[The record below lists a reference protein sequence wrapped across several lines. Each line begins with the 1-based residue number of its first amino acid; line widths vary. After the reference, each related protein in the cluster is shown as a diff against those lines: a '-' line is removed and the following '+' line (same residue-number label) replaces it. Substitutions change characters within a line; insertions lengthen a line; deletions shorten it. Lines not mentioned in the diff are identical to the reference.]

1 MPQFPPFKVGVV
13 SAHLI
18 GLPEGEARVNIREGL
33 RRAPG
38 TWLISIRLSAIILP
52 LGGCPCVRGSTI
64 FQTGSLCNAGQ
75 EFIKASSPEA
85 QVSLNQGRPT
95 LQLLQE
101 GDTLGDLSIQRGL
114 WAVEALLLEPTLG
127 WAPECMLTLAMAS
140 SSHYPQGARSYPG
153 RLHTVCP
160 SSASAAFG
168 LGKASAPHGGSVYSP
183 VNPRLQT
190 LCFRVSDALGSSLSL
205 PVPIRPPAVYPSPA
219 ARAVCVAHE
228 SEHSARCWNPG
239 KKYNPDTS
247 LSLQRAP
254 VRPLWPKPLSLQPQ
268 SATFGSSNFLGSV
281 LPPGL
286 GPGGTLHLDSAS
298 PSSSDPSDLAQT
310 SPPQRSPP
318 RSPDPKD
325 PTPARFLSLHSVNLP
340 HSEVTSPRP

>member
-1 MPQFPPFKVGVV
+1 MTWGKVAWPHCASVSSIQSGSSN

-38 TWLISIRLSAIILP
+38 TWLISIRLSAFILP

-140 SSHYPQGARSYPG
+140 SSRYPQGARSYPG

-168 LGKASAPHGGSVYSP
+168 LGKASAPHGGSAYSP

-190 LCFRVSDALGSSLSL
+190 LCFRVSDVLGSSLSL
-205 PVPIRPPAVYPSPA
+205 PVPIQPPAVYPSPA

-228 SEHSARCWNPG
+228 SEHSARCWNLG

-247 LSLQRAP
+247 RSLQRASGVASLARAP
-254 VRPLWPKPLSLQPQ
+254 FSPATISHFRVLQLSGLSLAPRPWPWRYP
-268 SATFGSSNFLGSV
+268 
-281 LPPGL
+281 PPGFCF
-286 GPGGTLHLDSAS
+286 S
-298 PSSSDPSDLAQT
+298 
-310 SPPQRSPP
+310 
-318 RSPDPKD
+318 
-325 PTPARFLSLHSVNLP
+325 
-340 HSEVTSPRP
+340 